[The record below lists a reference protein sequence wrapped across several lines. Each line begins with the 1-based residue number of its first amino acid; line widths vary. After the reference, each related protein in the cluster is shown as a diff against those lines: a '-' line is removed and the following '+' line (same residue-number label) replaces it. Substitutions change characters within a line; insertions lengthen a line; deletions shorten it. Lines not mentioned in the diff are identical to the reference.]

1 MEHFVIFDN
10 DDAGDGSDNM
20 LEGDK
25 REKKGAAI
33 WRHCSRP
40 EVERGI
46 GPNEWTIRHHQ
57 HTIISTPILFF
68 HYFVLLL
75 TQTQKSLVFIIILSL
90 HD

>member
-1 MEHFVIFDN
+1 MSNSKCCLSVGTDY
-10 DDAGDGSDNM
+10 DDEDHAGDGSDNM

-57 HTIISTPILFF
+57 HFSSKTEAMIDT
-68 HYFVLLL
+68 HA
-75 TQTQKSLVFIIILSL
+75 
-90 HD
+90 